1 MAKRPARLSKSALR
15 WLEREIGY
23 LAEKSPSAAK
33 KLAQRIR
40 DARTLL
46 AEHPKG
52 AQIGRI
58 AGTRR
63 FVVGPYVLSVRENDG
78 VTEIVAIGHGRQ
90 GDAYAP
96 KELLNEDPPA
106 EPDDGSS
113 FNM

>member
-1 MAKRPARLSKSALR
+1 MAKHPARLSKSALR

-52 AQIGRI
+52 AQVGRI
-58 AGTRR
+58 RGTRR
-63 FVVGPYVLSVRENDG
+63 FVVGPYVLSVREKDG
-78 VTEIVAIGHGRQ
+78 ITEIVAIRHGRQ
-90 GDAYAP
+90 RDAYAP
-96 KELLNEDPPA
+96 KRIVE
-106 EPDDGSS
+106 
-113 FNM
+113 